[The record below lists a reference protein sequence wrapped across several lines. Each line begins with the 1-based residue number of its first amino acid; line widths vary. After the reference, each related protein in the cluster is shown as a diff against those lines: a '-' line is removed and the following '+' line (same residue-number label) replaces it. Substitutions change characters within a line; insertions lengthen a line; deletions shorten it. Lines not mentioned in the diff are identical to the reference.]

1 LVKSMRK
8 VHDSDVKFIK
18 MTTDMKRMLT
28 IGQLEISVYELA
40 QDSTICADTDSQIKG
55 IQTIPE

>member
-1 LVKSMRK
+1 MRK